1 MTLAKNATA
10 GISLF
15 DIGDIMFNNIPTVY
29 APYGKQLEGFSG
41 WVNNFLIKPN
51 PGLGR
56 TGAVCPYIQYSKEQK
71 FFKVGIYTEL
81 NPSQEHII
89 GLMREMKELFNE
101 MHPTNNKDKRFKAIT
116 VLFPNLQGEEIRH
129 IIDEVQLKLKP
140 EFVDLGLMIGQFHEN
155 CAQPGLRN
163 VHFRPLQAPVPLL
176 AIRFMVETDW
186 LFLAGDPVLEK
197 AYYKNFGSINFGKKK
212 EALD

>member
-1 MTLAKNATA
+1 MGKNAA
-10 GISLF
+10 ADISLF
-15 DIGDIMFNNIPTVY
+15 DISEIVLNNIPPVY
-29 APYGKQLEGFSG
+29 SPYKKQLEGFSG
-41 WVNNFLIKPN
+41 WVHNFLIKPN

-71 FFKVGIYTEL
+71 FFKVGIYTEPH
-81 NPSQEHII
+81 PSQEYII
-89 GLMREMKELFNE
+89 DLIRNMKEYFIE
-101 MHPTNNKDKRFKAIT
+101 MFPTADKDKRFKAIT
-116 VLFPNLQGEEIRH
+116 ILFPNLQDDEIEH
-129 IIDEVQLKLKP
+129 IIDAIQLKLKP
-140 EFVDLGLMIGQFHEN
+140 EFVELGLMIGQFHEN

-163 VHFRPLQAPVPLL
+163 ANFRPLQSPVPLL

-197 AYYKNFGSINFGKKK
+197 AYYNNFGSINFGRKK